1 MSAFASSDRAE
12 KSGIALEAQQKIYEK
27 YDKNLA
33 GEILQ
38 WVQDVTGLSFDTQGD
53 ADNFVK
59 VFQDGSVL
67 CNLANALKPG
77 SVKKVNTSA
86 MAFKKMENISFFLK
100 FAEEFVQKSELFQ
113 TVDLYEGQDPNA
125 VLICLAS
132 LARKSEKNFGRSG
145 LGPKE
150 AQGDR
155 REWTEEQLKAGQNV
169 IGLQMGSNKGAT
181 ASGLNM
187 GNTRH
192 M

>member
-38 WVQDVTGLSFDTQGD
+38 WVQDITGQSFDTQGD

-77 SVKKVNTSA
+77 SVKKVNTST

-155 REWTEEQLKAGQNV
+155 REWTDEQLKAGQNV

>member
-1 MSAFASSDRAE
+1 MG
-12 KSGIALEAQQKIYEK
+12 SG
-27 YDKNLA
+27 DNLYLIFIVNSYCFQ
-33 GEILQ
+33 E
-38 WVQDVTGLSFDTQGD
+38 VTGQSFDTQGD

-113 TVDLYEGQDPNA
+113 VFSLKVKENLLFCVKTVDLYEGQDPNA

-155 REWTEEQLKAGQNV
+155 REWTEEQLKAGHNV

-181 ASGLNM
+181 AAGLNM

>member
-38 WVQDVTGLSFDTQGD
+38 WVQDITGQSFDTHGD

-77 SVKKVNTSA
+77 SVKKVNTST

-155 REWTEEQLKAGQNV
+155 REWTDEQLKAGQNV